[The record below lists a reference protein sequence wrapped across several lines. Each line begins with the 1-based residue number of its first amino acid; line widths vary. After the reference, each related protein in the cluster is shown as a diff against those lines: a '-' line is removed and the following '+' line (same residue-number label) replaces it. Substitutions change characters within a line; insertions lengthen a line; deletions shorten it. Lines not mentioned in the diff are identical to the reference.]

1 MYVRN
6 RRKHK
11 HNPTIMKLTTFEN
24 RTKGNSKS
32 SNGYRYAKK
41 LLTTKTRVYT
51 CHTSG
56 RGRFT
61 TNIDRT
67 DDTIKNLE
75 DAGLKLNTDF
85 VTGNDSP
92 RGGKAGNYVEL
103 TSKGK
108 RKAIK

>member
-1 MYVRN
+1 
-6 RRKHK
+6 
-11 HNPTIMKLTTFEN
+11 MKLTTFEN

-32 SNGYRYAKK
+32 SNGYGYAKE

-67 DDTIKNLE
+67 DDAIKILE

-85 VTGNDSP
+85 IAGNDSP
-92 RGGKAGNYVEL
+92 RGGKTGNFVEL

-108 RKAIK
+108 RKAISC

>member
-1 MYVRN
+1 
-6 RRKHK
+6 
-11 HNPTIMKLTTFEN
+11 MKLTTFEN

-32 SNGYRYAKK
+32 SNGYGYAKE
-41 LLTTKTRVYT
+41 LLTTKERVYT

-67 DDTIKNLE
+67 EDAIKTLK
-75 DAGLKLNTDF
+75 DAGLEITVDF

-92 RGGKAGNYVEL
+92 RGGKTGSYVEL

-108 RKAIK
+108 TKAIK

>member
-1 MYVRN
+1 
-6 RRKHK
+6 
-11 HNPTIMKLTTFEN
+11 MKLTTFEN

-32 SNGYRYAKK
+32 SNGYGYAKE
-41 LLTTKTRVYT
+41 LLTTKERVYT

-56 RGRFT
+56 SGRFT

-67 DDTIKNLE
+67 EDAIKILK
-75 DAGLKLNTDF
+75 DAGLEIAVDF

-92 RGGKAGNYVEL
+92 RGGKTGNYVEL

-108 RKAIK
+108 TKAIK

>member
-1 MYVRN
+1 
-6 RRKHK
+6 
-11 HNPTIMKLTTFEN
+11 MKLTTFEN

-32 SNGYRYAKK
+32 SNGYGYAKE
-41 LLTTKTRVYT
+41 LLTTKNRVYT

-67 DDTIKNLE
+67 DDAIKILE
-75 DAGLKLNTDF
+75 DAGLKLNIDF

-92 RGGKAGNYVEL
+92 RGGKTGNYVEL

-108 RKAIK
+108 TKAIK

>member
-1 MYVRN
+1 
-6 RRKHK
+6 
-11 HNPTIMKLTTFEN
+11 MKLATFEN

-32 SNGYRYAKK
+32 SNGYGYAKE
-41 LLTTKTRVYT
+41 LLTTKKRVYT

-56 RGRFT
+56 SGRFI

-67 DDTIKNLE
+67 DYAVQVLK
-75 DAGLKLNTDF
+75 DAGLKLNIDF

-92 RGGKAGNYVEL
+92 RGGKTGNYVEL

-108 RKAIK
+108 TKAIK

>member
-1 MYVRN
+1 
-6 RRKHK
+6 
-11 HNPTIMKLTTFEN
+11 MKRTTFEN
-24 RTKGNSKS
+24 RTKKESRN
-32 SNGYRYAKK
+32 SNGYHYALE
-41 LLTTKTRVYT
+41 LLTTKGSVYT

-67 DDTIKNLE
+67 DDTIRILE
-75 DAGLKLNTDF
+75 AAGLKLNVDF
-85 VTGNDSP
+85 ICSNDSP
-92 RGGKAGNYVEL
+92 RGGKTGNYVKL

>member
-1 MYVRN
+1 
-6 RRKHK
+6 
-11 HNPTIMKLTTFEN
+11 MKLTTFEN

-32 SNGYRYAKK
+32 SNGYGYAKE
-41 LLTTKTRVYT
+41 LLTTKERVYT

-56 RGRFT
+56 SGRFT

-67 DDTIKNLE
+67 EDAIKILK
-75 DAGLKLNTDF
+75 DAGLEITVDF

-92 RGGKAGNYVEL
+92 RGGKTGNYVEL

-108 RKAIK
+108 TKAIK